1 MIIRNLNIDLYEYMD
16 IIYLIS
22 EKIYKTF
29 KVGQKQDILGK
40 AYKIFLSRAGKV
52 DNKNIILTPDHIKH
66 LMVELADLNIDD
78 VVLNTCMGTGVSL

>member
-1 MIIRNLNIDLYEYMD
+1 MIGIIDYNAGNITSVERALRNLNIDLYEYRD

-52 DNKNIILTPDHIKH
+52 DNKNIILS
-66 LMVELADLNIDD
+66 NIALRSN
-78 VVLNTCMGTGVSL
+78 VF